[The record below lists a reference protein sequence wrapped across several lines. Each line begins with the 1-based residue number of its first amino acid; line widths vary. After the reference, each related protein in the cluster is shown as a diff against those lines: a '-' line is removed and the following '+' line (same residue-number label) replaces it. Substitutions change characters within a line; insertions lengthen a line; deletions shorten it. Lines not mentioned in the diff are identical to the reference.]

1 MKISGFERSILV
13 FPPFI
18 SRKRYLAHKIV
29 DSFFFPFLCSF
40 SVGRENKRSVV
51 IGSTDLLTRCCIP
64 FACIHRKLFC
74 ISKVQEFTSCICRKR
89 LKSLISSDSAVN
101 TLMSA
106 TKQFGNGNL
115 LKKGEQDGSAAAV
128 PKIQTSR
135 SVITEKQ
142 KRPDKPLYVPRA
154 LRGLQTKASCNENKL
169 NHLNEC
175 TSQNKVLNGKLSK
188 TKSVSKRTKD
198 DMYSVTVRS
207 NPVQNDLVL
216 KTELS
221 SNDFESLDNQ
231 KSCTTNNYSE
241 GQQKQA
247 VISYSSSATSSELG
261 SSKEF
266 ESSSNVLL
274 EHKEVIQNDVNKINI
289 EQNNFDSLS
298 GDGAKNYSERSCLP
312 SDNQTFV
319 RIEMPG
325 AYDQK
330 SHSEGFYAEN
340 EDSWETKFSDS
351 GDCLNAELRVV
362 TGHLEMHAARC
373 SYSEWK
379 TYSGDIS
386 EGFENVIELFGFPVE
401 FNTQD
406 LMSAFS
412 MFQKTSYTIKWVD
425 DCHAL
430 AVFSSPSLA
439 NQALQLNH
447 PFVKVR
453 PLSEG
458 TSESK
463 TKARLCARILEPP
476 KPRPV
481 TSAALARRLVSG
493 ALGLKVQTS
502 KEQRDVEKKLLT
514 EARERKRL
522 EAKQRQ
528 DIWDGIVS

>member
-1 MKISGFERSILV
+1 
-13 FPPFI
+13 
-18 SRKRYLAHKIV
+18 
-29 DSFFFPFLCSF
+29 
-40 SVGRENKRSVV
+40 
-51 IGSTDLLTRCCIP
+51 
-64 FACIHRKLFC
+64 
-74 ISKVQEFTSCICRKR
+74 
-89 LKSLISSDSAVN
+89 
-101 TLMSA
+101 MSA
-106 TKQFGNGNL
+106 TKEFGNGDL
-115 LKKGEQDGSAAAV
+115 LKKGEQDGSTAAV
-128 PKIQTSR
+128 PKIQRSR
-135 SVITEKQ
+135 SVVVEKQ

-154 LRGLQTKASCNENKL
+154 LRGLQTKASCNENKFY

-175 TSQNKVLNGKLSK
+175 TSQNKVLNGKTSK
-188 TKSVSKRTKD
+188 TKAVSKMTEDYR
-198 DMYSVTVRS
+198 YSVTVHS
-207 NPVQNDLVL
+207 NPAQNDLVL

-221 SNDFESLDNQ
+221 SNDFQSLDNQ
-231 KSCTTNNYSE
+231 KSSTTNNYSE
-241 GQQKQA
+241 DQQNQA
-247 VISYSSSATSSELG
+247 VISYSSNATSATSNELC
-261 SSKEF
+261 SSKES

-274 EHKEVIQNDVNKINI
+274 KHNEVIQNDVNKINI
-289 EQNNFDSLS
+289 EQNNSDSLS
-298 GDGAKNYSERSCLP
+298 GKEAKIYSERSCP
-312 SDNQTFV
+312 TTDNQTFV

-330 SHSEGFYAEN
+330 SHSEEFYAEN

-351 GDCLNAELRVV
+351 GDCLNAEVIENLRMV

-379 TYSGDIS
+379 TYSGSIS
-386 EGFENVIELFGFPVE
+386 EGKVWFENVIELFGFPVE

-463 TKARLCARILEPP
+463 TKARLCARTLEPP

-493 ALGLKVQTS
+493 ALGLRVQTS